1 MDRIAK
7 ALELAR
13 KSQRPAGGRMLQAGT
28 EKEISYTYT
37 RTVPVDVGF
46 LRKQRV
52 IGGIQDKGIIDA
64 YKLLRTRVLQR
75 MQQNNWRTLGIT
87 SAGEHDGKT
96 LTAVNLAIS
105 IAMKLNYTVLLVDGD
120 MRRPNIHNLFGFQ
133 PALGLRDYLESSASI
148 EDILVHPSID
158 RLVILPGRGAGD
170 GSSELLASPRMVELV
185 EELKSRYPSRL
196 VVFDLPPVL
205 VGDDVVAFA
214 PNLDT
219 AMLVVEDNKTQAD
232 ELARTIDL
240 LEGVELIGTVLNKST
255 EDNTQAY
262 DYYYY

>member
-13 KSQRPAGGRMLQAGT
+13 KSQRPAGGRMLQAEA
-28 EKEISYTYT
+28 EKDITYVYT
-37 RTVPVDVGF
+37 RTIPVDIGY

-52 IGGIQDKGIIDA
+52 IGGIQDKRIIDA

-75 MQQNNWRTLGIT
+75 MQQNNWKTLGIT

-105 IAMKLNYTVLLVDGD
+105 IAMKLNYTVLLVDAD
-120 MRRPNIHNLFGFQ
+120 LRRPNLHNLFGFQ
-133 PALGLRDYLESSASI
+133 PALGLRDYLESDASI

-185 EELKSRYPSRL
+185 EELRSRYPSRL
-196 VVFDLPPVL
+196 VLFDLPPVL
-205 VGDDVVAFA
+205 IGDDVVAFA

-219 AMLVVEDNKTQAD
+219 AMLVVEDHKTQAD

-240 LEGVELIGTVLNKST
+240 LEGVELVGAVLNKST
-255 EDNTQAY
+255 EENHQAY
-262 DYYYY
+262 DYYY

>member
-13 KSQRPAGGRMLQAGT
+13 QSQRASASGRMLQPGT
-28 EKEISYTYT
+28 ERDISYTYT
-37 RTVPVDVGF
+37 RTTPVDIGF

-52 IGGIQDKGIIDA
+52 IGGIQDKRVIDA

-75 MQQNNWRTLGIT
+75 MQQNSWKTLGIT
-87 SAGEHDGKT
+87 SAVEHEGKT

-105 IAMKLNYTVLLVDGD
+105 IAMKLNYTVLLVDAD
-120 MRRPNIHNLFGFQ
+120 MRRPNVHNLFGFQ
-133 PALGLRDYLESSASI
+133 PALGLRDYLESKASI
-148 EDILVHPSID
+148 EDVLVHPSIE

-170 GSSELLASPRMVELV
+170 GSSELLASPRMVDLV
-185 EELKSRYPSRL
+185 EELRSRYPSRL
-196 VVFDLPPVL
+196 VLFDLPPVL

-219 AMLVVEDNKTQAD
+219 AMLVIEDGRSQAD
-232 ELARTIDL
+232 ELNRALDL
-240 LEGVELIGTVLNKST
+240 LEGVDLIGTVLNRST
-255 EDNTQAY
+255 EENAQAY
-262 DYYYY
+262 DYYY

>member
-1 MDRIAK
+1 MDRISK

-13 KSQRPAGGRMLQAGT
+13 KSHRSTEGRMVRT
-28 EKEISYTYT
+28 DMEKDISYTYT
-37 RTVPVDVGF
+37 RTVPVDIDF
-46 LRKQRV
+46 LRNQRV
-52 IGGIQDKGIIDA
+52 IGGIQDKRVVDA

-105 IAMKLNYTVLLVDGD
+105 IAMKLNHTVLLVDAD
-120 MRRPNIHNLFGFQ
+120 MRRPNVHNLFGFQ
-133 PALGLRDYLESSASI
+133 PTLGLRDYLDGDASI

-185 EELKSRYPSRL
+185 EELKSRYASRL
-196 VVFDLPPVL
+196 VLFDLPPVL

-219 AMLVVEDNKTQAD
+219 AMLVVEDHKTQAD
-232 ELARTIDL
+232 ELAHTINL
-240 LEGVELIGTVLNKST
+240 LEGVDLIGTVLNKST
-255 EDNTQAY
+255 EENRQGY
-262 DYYYY
+262 DYYY

>member
-1 MDRIAK
+1 
-7 ALELAR
+7 
-13 KSQRPAGGRMLQAGT
+13 MLQADS
-28 EKEISYTYT
+28 ERDISYTYT
-37 RTVPVDVGF
+37 RTTPVDVSF

-52 IGGIQDKGIIDA
+52 IGGIQDKRVIDA

-75 MQQNNWRTLGIT
+75 MLQNNWRTLGIT

-105 IAMKLNYTVLLVDGD
+105 IAMKLNYTVLLVDAD
-120 MRRPNIHNLFGFQ
+120 MRRPNVHNLFGFQ
-133 PALGLRDYLESSASI
+133 PALGLRDYLESDAGI

-170 GSSELLASPRMVELV
+170 GSSELLASPRMMELV
-185 EELKSRYPSRL
+185 EELSSRYPSRL
-196 VVFDLPPVL
+196 ILFDLPPVL

-214 PNLDT
+214 PNLDA
-219 AMLVVEDNKTQAD
+219 AMLVVEDNRSQAD
-232 ELARTIDL
+232 ELARSVDL

-255 EDNTQAY
+255 EDNAQAY
-262 DYYYY
+262 DYYY

>member
-13 KSQRPAGGRMLQAGT
+13 KSQRPSGGRMLQT
-28 EKEISYTYT
+28 DSETDISYTYT
-37 RTVPVDVGF
+37 RTTPVDVGF

-52 IGGIQDKGIIDA
+52 IGGIQDKRVIDA

-105 IAMKLNYTVLLVDGD
+105 IAMKLNYTVLLVDAD
-120 MRRPNIHNLFGFQ
+120 MRRPNVHNLFGFQ
-133 PALGLRDYLESSASI
+133 PALGLRDYLESGAGI

-185 EELKSRYPSRL
+185 EELRSRYPSRL
-196 VVFDLPPVL
+196 VLFDLPPVL
-205 VGDDVVAFA
+205 IGDDVVAFA
-214 PNLDT
+214 PNLDA
-219 AMLVVEDNKTQAD
+219 AMLVVEDNKSQAD
-232 ELARTIDL
+232 ELARTVDL

-255 EDNTQAY
+255 EDNAQAY
-262 DYYYY
+262 DYYY

>member
-13 KSQRPAGGRMLQAGT
+13 KSQRPVGGRMLQTET
-28 EKEISYTYT
+28 EKDISYTYT
-37 RTVPVDVGF
+37 RRTPVDVGH
-46 LRKQRV
+46 LSKQRV
-52 IGGIQDKGIIDA
+52 LGGIQDKRIIDS

-75 MQQNNWRTLGIT
+75 MEQNNWRTLGIT
-87 SAGEHDGKT
+87 SVGENDGKT
-96 LTAVNLAIS
+96 LTTVNLGIS
-105 IAMKLNYTVLLVDGD
+105 IAMKLDHTVLLVDAD

-133 PALGLRDYLESSASI
+133 PTLGLRDYLEADASI

-158 RLVILPGRGAGD
+158 RLVILPGRGGGD
-170 GSSELLASPRMVELV
+170 GSSELLASPRMADLV
-185 EELKSRYPSRL
+185 EELRTRYPSRL
-196 VVFDLPPVL
+196 VLFDLPPVL

-232 ELARTIDL
+232 ALACSMDL
-240 LEGVELIGTVLNKST
+240 LEGIDIIGAVLNKST
-255 EDNTQAY
+255 EENHQRY
-262 DYYYY
+262 DYYY

>member
-13 KSQRPAGGRMLQAGT
+13 KSQKPSGARMLQT
-28 EKEISYTYT
+28 NVETEISYTYT
-37 RTVPVDVGF
+37 RTMPVDVAF

-52 IGGIQDKGIIDA
+52 IGGIQDKRIVDA

-75 MQQNNWRTLGIT
+75 MQQNNWKTLGIT
-87 SAGEHDGKT
+87 SVGEHDGKT

-105 IAMKLNYTVLLVDGD
+105 IAMKLNYTVLLVDAD
-120 MRRPNIHNLFGFQ
+120 MRRPNVHNLFGFQ
-133 PALGLRDYLESSASI
+133 PALGLRDYLESDAGI
-148 EDILVHPSID
+148 EDILVNPGID
-158 RLVILPGRGAGD
+158 RLVVLPGRGGGD
-170 GSSELLASPRMVELV
+170 TSSELLASPRMIDLV
-185 EELKSRYPSRL
+185 QEIRSRYSSRL
-196 VVFDLPPVL
+196 IIFDLPPVL

-214 PNLDT
+214 PNLDA

-232 ELARTIDL
+232 ELARTVDL
-240 LEGVELIGTVLNKST
+240 LEGIDLIGTVLNKST
-255 EDNTQAY
+255 EENQGY